1 MRKGTSAANP
11 HGLLPTLIKASLI
24 LGGLGSALGIAA
36 TVLWST
42 SGAGDT
48 LAIGVFTVLV
58 GGILG
63 SMFGTIG
70 TATAYFAATK
80 MVIAEPAQD
89 ADVVE
94 ASAVEASAV
103 ETSGVEARGTE
114 ASVAKASATQRWI
127 CALAFAVPNIA
138 IALLMNIVSLD
149 LTFALLV
156 LAIGVLLLMFAYFAV
171 APNIL
176 KR

>member
-63 SMFGTIG
+63 SMFGTLG
-70 TATAYFAATK
+70 TVTAYFAATK
-80 MVIAEPAQD
+80 MVSAEPAQD

-94 ASAVEASAV
+94 ASAVETRA
-103 ETSGVEARGTE
+103 VEARGTE
-114 ASVAKASATQRWI
+114 ASVAKVSASQRWI

-149 LTFALLV
+149 LTLALLV

-171 APNIL
+171 APRIL
-176 KR
+176 ND

>member
-94 ASAVEASAV
+94 ASAVE
-103 ETSGVEARGTE
+103 TSGVEDRGTE
-114 ASVAKASATQRWI
+114 DSVAKASASQRWI

-149 LTFALLV
+149 LTLALLV
-156 LAIGVLLLMFAYFAV
+156 LAVGVLLLMFAYFAV